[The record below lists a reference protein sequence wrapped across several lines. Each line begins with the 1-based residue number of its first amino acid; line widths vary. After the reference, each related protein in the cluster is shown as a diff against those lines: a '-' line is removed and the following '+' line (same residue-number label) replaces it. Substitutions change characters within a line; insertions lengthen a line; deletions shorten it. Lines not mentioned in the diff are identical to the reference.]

1 MKARLILLAIFSIIA
16 SGCSSDSGGG
26 SDVVEKTVTITFKNK
41 EKTVLINDSFDLF
54 TELTLENATRED
66 VVWNSDNPK
75 AVRIDGSMAKSVGE
89 GEAVITA
96 KVKNTVKQTSMK
108 VIVRQQVLK
117 FKLKELAIVNGK
129 SFDLN
134 ELLDVKG
141 IGSGDLVWS
150 SADEGIV
157 SVNKGIITPRREG
170 TTTVSVQTK
179 GGTPKDEIKITVKKN
194 EIERIIFPAKII
206 EMYAMSNVEIPFKV
220 VPEGASTA
228 GIKWEIDNY
237 SPIVVVSPGV
247 LYSDQLADGD
257 LTVTLPNGEKTFIR
271 IRVVSRGIL
280 AITAPLGNELKVYE
294 GNKPTLYL
302 KLLPLGETLDEVEFI
317 VDNPI
322 ITVDREGVITTY
334 PGKRG
339 ITNLTIRSKTN
350 PNVKLIMKIDVRNF
364 SEYIYTD
371 LNIMVNATPGGTY
384 SGDGQINIWRY
395 FNNDVRVSDFTLYD
409 GNGRVLYADRSTYAL
424 DKVYKIK
431 FDNVRRAYIEYT
443 LSFQG
448 VTEKKR
454 VSVTPS

>member
-1 MKARLILLAIFSIIA
+1 M
-16 SGCSSDSGGG
+16 
-26 SDVVEKTVTITFKNK
+26 
-41 EKTVLINDSFDLF
+41 LINDSFDLF

-66 VVWNSDNPK
+66 VVWTSDNPK

-96 KVKNTVKQTSMK
+96 KVKNTAKQTSMK

-117 FKLKELAIVNGK
+117 FKLKELDIVNGK
-129 SFDLN
+129 TFDLN
-134 ELLDVKG
+134 ELLEVKG
-141 IGSGDLVWS
+141 IGSGDLIWS
-150 SADEGIV
+150 SAGEGIL
-157 SVNKGIITPRREG
+157 SVNRGIITPRREG
-170 TTTVSVQTK
+170 TTKVSVQTK
-179 GGTPKDEIKITVKKN
+179 DGTPKDEIKITVKKN
-194 EIERIIFPAKII
+194 EIERIIFPARVI

-220 VPEGASTA
+220 IPEGASTE
-228 GIKWEIDNY
+228 GVKWEINNY
-237 SPIVVVSPGV
+237 SPIVVLSPGV

-257 LTVTLPNGEKTFIR
+257 LTVTLPNGEKTYLR
-271 IRVVSRGIL
+271 IRVVSKGIL

-322 ITVDREGVITTY
+322 ITVDNKGVITTY

-339 ITNLTIRSKTN
+339 IANVTVRSKAN
-350 PNVKLIMKIDVRNF
+350 PNVKLLMKIDVRNF
-364 SEYIYTD
+364 SEYVHTD
-371 LNIMVNATPGGTY
+371 INMVVSQTTSGMY
-384 SGDGQINIWRY
+384 SGDGKINIWRY
-395 FNNDVRVSDFTLYD
+395 FNTDVRVSDFTLYD
-409 GNGRVLYADRSTYAL
+409 GNGRVLYADIATYGL

-431 FDNVRRAYIEYT
+431 FDNVRSAYVEYT

-454 VSVTPS
+454 KSVTPN

>member
-1 MKARLILLAIFSIIA
+1 M
-16 SGCSSDSGGG
+16 
-26 SDVVEKTVTITFKNK
+26 
-41 EKTVLINDSFDLF
+41 LINDSFDLF

-66 VVWNSDNPK
+66 VVWTSDNPK

-96 KVKNTVKQTSMK
+96 KVKNTAKQTSMK

-117 FKLKELAIVNGK
+117 FKLKELDIVNGK
-129 SFDLN
+129 TFDLN
-134 ELLDVKG
+134 ELLEVKG
-141 IGSGDLVWS
+141 IGSGDLIWS
-150 SADEGIV
+150 SAGEGIL
-157 SVNKGIITPRREG
+157 SVNRGIITPRREG
-170 TTTVSVQTK
+170 TTKVSVQTK
-179 GGTPKDEIKITVKKN
+179 DGTPKDEIKITVKKN
-194 EIERIIFPAKII
+194 EIERIIFPARVI

-220 VPEGASTA
+220 IPEGASTE
-228 GIKWEIDNY
+228 GVKWEINNY
-237 SPIVVVSPGV
+237 SPIVVLSPGV

-257 LTVTLPNGEKTFIR
+257 LTVTLPNGEKTYLR
-271 IRVVSRGIL
+271 IRVVSKGIL

-322 ITVDREGVITTY
+322 ITVDNKGVITTY

-339 ITNLTIRSKTN
+339 IANVTVRSKAN
-350 PNVKLIMKIDVRNF
+350 PNVKLLMKIDVRNF
-364 SEYIYTD
+364 SEYVHTEI
-371 LNIMVNATPGGTY
+371 NMVVSQTTSGMF

-409 GNGRVLYADRSTYAL
+409 GNGRVLYSDRATYGL
-424 DKVYKIK
+424 DKAYNVK
-431 FDNVRRAYIEYT
+431 FDNVRRAYVEYT

-454 VSVTPS
+454 KSVTPS